1 MFDTVLLFFNTHLYK
16 GTDDLYHCPPEFST
30 FAQMNSIRSIFVGYC
45 LLAAIAVQSQGRPN
59 IKTPIP
65 RNGLQGNFSP
75 NSQFQGSFQD
85 QDSLFGRRSKQKFTE
100 KKPITDYLII
110 SQDRDTTFVDTTLSI
125 AKQYKF
131 NFRRKDDFEHLAFA
145 NSGQT
150 VNYLSMQSGPQSI
163 LPMPGFSAKTH
174 QMFQIES

>member
-1 MFDTVLLFFNTHLYK
+1 
-16 GTDDLYHCPPEFST
+16 
-30 FAQMNSIRSIFVGYC
+30 MNSIRSIFVGCC
-45 LLAAIAVQSQGRPN
+45 LLVAFAVKSQDRPN
-59 IKTPIP
+59 KNTPLP
-65 RNGLQGNFSP
+65 LKGLKGNFSSNNQP
-75 NSQFQGSFQD
+75 QGSFQD
-85 QDSLFGRRSKQKFTE
+85 QDSLFSKRSKQKFTE

-110 SQDRDTTFVDTTLSI
+110 SQDRDTTFVDTTLSV

-163 LPMPGFSAKTH
+163 LPMPGFFAKSHLSLIHISEPTRH
-174 QMFQIES
+174 